1 MGKTVAVVPVRM
13 TSSRL
18 PGKVMAEVLGKPL
31 LGHIIDR
38 LECCNSLDDIVVATA
53 TDILNNPI
61 EAYCRE
67 RGIPVF
73 RGSEKDVLDRLLQ
86 ALTWRDAQTGV
97 LVFGDC
103 PLIDPK
109 IVEQLILL
117 FESNDQ
123 LDFVSNDLC
132 TTWPPGMEVEVFK
145 ASTLADSSQRCV
157 DSEIREHGTLY
168 IRKHP
173 NIYRLHNVD
182 APPHLSRPDLSL
194 EVDVSDDLTVI
205 QAVMQAFDG
214 RADVPLEQI
223 IDYMDMNPE
232 LAASNR
238 NVTRRWTQYRDD

>member
-1 MGKTVAVVPVRM
+1 MVKTVAVVPVRM

-38 LECCNSLDDIVVATA
+38 LECCSSLDDIVVATA
-53 TDILNNPI
+53 TDISNDSI
-61 EAYCRE
+61 ETYCRE
-67 RGIPVF
+67 RNIPVF

-86 ALTWRDAQTGV
+86 ALTWRNAQTGV

-117 FESNDQ
+117 FESDDQ

-145 ASTLADSSQRCV
+145 ASALADSSLRCI

-168 IRKHP
+168 MRKHP
-173 NIYRLHNVD
+173 NIYSLQNVD

-194 EVDVSDDLTVI
+194 EVDEPDDLIVI
-205 QAVMQAFDG
+205 QAVMQSFDG
-214 RADVPLEQI
+214 RADLSLEKI

-232 LAASNR
+232 LAVSNR

>member
-1 MGKTVAVVPVRM
+1 MVKTVAVVPVRM

-38 LECCNSLDDIVVATA
+38 LECCSSLDDIVVATA
-53 TDILNNPI
+53 TDMLNNPI
-61 EAYCRE
+61 ETYCRE

-73 RGSEKDVLDRLLQ
+73 RGSEKDVLDRLSQ
-86 ALTWRDAQTGV
+86 ALAWRDAQTGV

-103 PLIDPK
+103 PLIDPR
-109 IVEQLILL
+109 IVEQLIQL

-132 TTWPPGMEVEVFK
+132 TTWPPGMEVEVFR
-145 ASTLADSSQRCV
+145 ASALADSSLRCT
-157 DSEIREHGTLY
+157 DGDIREHGTLY

-182 APPHLSRPDLSL
+182 ALPHLSRPDLSL

-214 RADVPLEQI
+214 RTNLPLEKI
-223 IDYMDMNPE
+223 IDYMDKNPE

-238 NVTRRWTQYRDD
+238 NITRRWTQYRDD